1 MWIVRLALRRPYTL
15 VCFRPRYDDHVN
27 NIERIKATV
36 DNGVGQIRVYKQ
48 QGANVDLAVAQAKPV
63 SQTLFRTLP
72 PRIFPPLIVQTDA
85 SSVPILQLGLSSNT
99 LTELHRAGS
108 WLDWRRNCSCV
119 GKLNRGCAGPILR
132 RK

>member
-48 QGANVDLAVAQAKPV
+48 QGANVDLAVAQATPV

-119 GKLNRGCAGPILR
+119 AS
-132 RK
+132 